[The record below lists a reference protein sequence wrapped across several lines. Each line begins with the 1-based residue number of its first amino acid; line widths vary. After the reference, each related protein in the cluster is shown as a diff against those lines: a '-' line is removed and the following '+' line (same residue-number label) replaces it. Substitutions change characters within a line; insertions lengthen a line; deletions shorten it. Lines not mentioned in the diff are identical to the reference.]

1 MGPLEEWGLF
11 FTTELSHLV
20 KWMAPERMLLSE
32 KSQMQ
37 KDRYHLF
44 PAIDK
49 SRFLMAL
56 KEALLFH
63 RKFRKGVKIPY
74 LVGVQ
79 KPF

>member
-1 MGPLEEWGLF
+1 MF
-11 FTTELSHLV
+11 FTTDLSCFV
-20 KWMAPERMLLSE
+20 KWMALEGMMLSE

-37 KDRYHLF
+37 NYRYHLF
-44 PAIDK
+44 PAVGK
-49 SRFLMAL
+49 SRFPMAL
-56 KEALLFH
+56 EEALLFH